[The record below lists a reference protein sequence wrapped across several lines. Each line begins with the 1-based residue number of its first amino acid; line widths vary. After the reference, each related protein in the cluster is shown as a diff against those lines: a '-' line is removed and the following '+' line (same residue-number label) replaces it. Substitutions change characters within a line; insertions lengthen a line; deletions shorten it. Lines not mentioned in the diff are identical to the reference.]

1 MTTTLPE
8 SLTEKIIAEKI
19 NEWELKKQQE
29 KIKSDQ
35 AKIAVYPFLAVSRD
49 FGCGEEKIIPQ
60 LEQTLGWK
68 VYGRNLLDSLAVHEG
83 LSRRFLETLDEHR
96 QSLVDTWVNYL
107 IHSGAILPK
116 DYVVRISKLIKV
128 IVTHES
134 AIILGRGCN
143 YILGDKKE
151 GLRIRLTAPFADRVK
166 NIAGLRSIPE
176 KEAEKIVRETDR
188 ERRNFLKS
196 YFDKDMDDPSRFDLV
211 FNTSTVGLDKICKT
225 IELLLEDK
233 KK

>member
-1 MTTTLPE
+1 MNSTLPE

-29 KIKSDQ
+29 KIKRDQ
-35 AKIAVYPFLAVSRD
+35 TKIAVHPFLAVSRD

-83 LSRRFLETLDEHR
+83 LSRRFIETLDEHR
-96 QSLVDTWVNYL
+96 QPLMDKWVNYL
-107 IHSGAILPK
+107 IHSGAILPE
-116 DYVVRISKLIKV
+116 DYVIRISKLIKV
-128 IVTHES
+128 IVAHES

-166 NIAGLRSIPE
+166 KIAGLRNVAE
-176 KEAEKIVRETDR
+176 KEAEKMVGETDR

-196 YFDKDMDDPSRFDLV
+196 YFGKDMDDPSRFDLV
-211 FNTSTVGLDKICKT
+211 FNTSTIGLERICKT

>member
-1 MTTTLPE
+1 
-8 SLTEKIIAEKI
+8 
-19 NEWELKKQQE
+19 
-29 KIKSDQ
+29 
-35 AKIAVYPFLAVSRD
+35 
-49 FGCGEEKIIPQ
+49 
-60 LEQTLGWK
+60 WK

-83 LSRRFLETLDEHR
+83 LSRRFIETLDEHR
-96 QSLVDTWVNYL
+96 QPLMDKWVNYL
-107 IHSGAILPK
+107 IHSGAILPE
-116 DYVVRISKLIKV
+116 DYVIRISKLIKV
-128 IVTHES
+128 IVAHES

-166 NIAGLRSIPE
+166 KIAGLRNVPE
-176 KEAEKIVRETDR
+176 KEAEKMVGETDR

-196 YFDKDMDDPSRFDLV
+196 YFGKDMDDPSRFDLV
-211 FNTSTVGLDKICKT
+211 FNTSTIGLDRICKT

>member
-1 MTTTLPE
+1 MNSTLPE

-29 KIKSDQ
+29 KIKRDQ
-35 AKIAVYPFLAVSRD
+35 TKIAVHPFLAVSRD

-83 LSRRFLETLDEHR
+83 LSRRFIETLDEHR
-96 QSLVDTWVNYL
+96 QPLMDKWVNYL
-107 IHSGAILPK
+107 IHSGAILPE
-116 DYVVRISKLIKV
+116 DYVIRISKLIKV
-128 IVTHES
+128 IVAHES

-166 NIAGLRSIPE
+166 KIAGLRNVAE
-176 KEAEKIVRETDR
+176 KEAEKMVGETDR

-196 YFDKDMDDPSRFDLV
+196 YFGKDMDDPSRFDLV
-211 FNTSTVGLDKICKT
+211 FNTSTIGLDRICKT

>member
-19 NEWELKKQQE
+19 NEWELKKRQE
-29 KIKSDQ
+29 KIKRDHT
-35 AKIAVYPFLAVSRD
+35 KIAVHPFLAVSRD

-83 LSRRFLETLDEHR
+83 LSRRFIETLDEHR
-96 QSLVDTWVNYL
+96 QPLMDKWVNYL
-107 IHSGAILPK
+107 IHSGAILPE

-128 IVTHES
+128 IVAHES

-166 NIAGLRSIPE
+166 KIAGLRNVPE
-176 KEAEKIVRETDR
+176 KEAEKMVGETDR

-196 YFDKDMDDPSRFDLV
+196 YFGKDMDDPSKFDLV
-211 FNTSTVGLDKICKT
+211 FNTSTIGLDRICKT

>member
-1 MTTTLPE
+1 MNSTLPE

-29 KIKSDQ
+29 KIKRDQ
-35 AKIAVYPFLAVSRD
+35 TKIAVHPFLAVSRD

-83 LSRRFLETLDEHR
+83 LSRRFIETLDEHR
-96 QSLVDTWVNYL
+96 QPLMDKWVNYL
-107 IHSGAILPK
+107 IHSGAILPE
-116 DYVVRISKLIKV
+116 DYVIRISKLIKV
-128 IVTHES
+128 IVAHES

-166 NIAGLRSIPE
+166 KIAGLRNVPE
-176 KEAEKIVRETDR
+176 KEAEKMVGETDR

-196 YFDKDMDDPSRFDLV
+196 YFGKDMDDPSRFDLV
-211 FNTSTVGLDKICKT
+211 FNTSTIGLERICKT

>member
-19 NEWELKKQQE
+19 KEWELQKQQK

-35 AKIAVYPFLAVSRD
+35 TKIKVHPFLAVSRD

-83 LSRRFLETLDEHR
+83 LSRRFIETLDEHR
-96 QSLVDTWVNYL
+96 QPLMDKWVNYL
-107 IHSGAILPK
+107 IHSGAILPE
-116 DYVVRISKLIKV
+116 DYVIRISKLIKV
-128 IVTHES
+128 IVAHES

-166 NIAGLRSIPE
+166 KIAGLRNVPE
-176 KEAEKIVRETDR
+176 KEAEKMVGETDR

-196 YFDKDMDDPSRFDLV
+196 YFGKDMDDPSRFDLV
-211 FNTSTVGLDKICKT
+211 FNTSTIGLERICKT